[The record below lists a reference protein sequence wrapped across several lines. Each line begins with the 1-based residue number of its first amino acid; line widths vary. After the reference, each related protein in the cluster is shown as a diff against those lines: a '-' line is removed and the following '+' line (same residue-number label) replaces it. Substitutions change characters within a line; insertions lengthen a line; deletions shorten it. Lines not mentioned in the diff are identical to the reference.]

1 VNLTL
6 ALRDLV
12 VLRCSSD
19 DDNIYGGYEGIKA
32 LNYWKDIVN
41 AKAPVVRFFLII

>member
-12 VLRCSSD
+12 VLKCSSD
-19 DDNIYGGYEGIKA
+19 DDDIYEVYEGIEA
-32 LNYWKDIVN
+32 LNYWKDLVN
-41 AKAPVVRFFLII
+41 AKAPVVICFLII

>member
-12 VLRCSSD
+12 VSKYVGD
-19 DDNIYGGYEGIKA
+19 DDDTCGDYEGIEA
-32 LNYWKDIVN
+32 LNCWKDLVN
-41 AKAPVVRFFLII
+41 AKAPVVCCFLII